1 MQRGYG
7 MDYVKIVGDTKM
19 IMLCHDEDCKSY
31 GKRLVWIP
39 VYGQGE
45 PVKRRL
51 VCPSEIMTQT
61 DYNLKFVKY
70 ESKAQMEEEEDEA

>member
-1 MQRGYG
+1 MSEERDASSLDWYR
-7 MDYVKIVGDTKM
+7 MR
-19 IMLCHDEDCKSY
+19 CSDEDCKSY
-31 GKRLVWIP
+31 GKKLVWIP

-45 PVKRRL
+45 PIKRRL

>member
-1 MQRGYG
+1 MSEFIAR
-7 MDYVKIVGDTKM
+7 
-19 IMLCHDEDCKSY
+19 CHDEGCEYNGKQLVWIP
-31 GKRLVWIP
+31 KRLVWIP

-70 ESKAQMEEEEDEA
+70 ESKAQMEEEE